1 MRIPNLYDAVNLVAS
16 LFERAKALVLRRP
29 YDPTVSDHRA
39 GIYARAQKRYEYIVQ
54 GGDLVNLA
62 PVQANEPLF
71 YVKPEDH
78 LELLAK
84 GVIERDGKWY
94 LQETLTD
101 EERWAFAK
109 WFPRAAPDLETKGS
123 NWQRTVDGRS
133 TNGYIR
139 PDDLF
144 RGWDSTA
151 TSLVMGAF
159 PVIFAAAYALFQ
171 IPVLGPGLAVVIC
184 GPLLLLHMY
193 VLYQAESAGTVAK
206 LLFVSGVIPM
216 LLGGMASVSQ
226 IPGLAEIGGLQLLM
240 QAGGIGLVVLL
251 LVAFAMRGS
260 EKSGLFSLLSRLK
273 HGVAIVALVVGLNF
287 LLGLL
292 PAWLDSVKPIGLFI
306 VACAYPLYYTL
317 GNFKDRTA
325 ALEIQSK
332 TRAGSTT
339 GQGEVLGKLA
349 PVRMAQIRNAAR
361 DTSSFV
367 SLAEASGVMIKADL
381 SVAPDPWQMMGLT
394 LNDFKTHVFVF
405 GATGTGKT
413 SSLLRPVALKLKTL
427 PEAIGAIL
435 TDGKGSLVAEMRAL
449 LDIIIEPGTKFGPFQ
464 GLTAEMVAQ
473 GFAESNG
480 TSMDDK
486 DSIWVKGAGT
496 FHLYALTIL
505 EALVFHERA
514 RRLDDAGQ
522 YLSYEQQVDFFL
534 AQAESYKRSGRN
546 DSEIQA
552 QLTHLVKIID
562 TTKVHLAKER
572 AYRWTPSA
580 YSILKNILAV
590 PVMAK
595 GGAWRPN
602 DRALGLFE
610 YLGYDPTEERTLIN
624 PNSVHPALKDSGRV
638 LSYAIEYFQTT
649 WPNMESEQ
657 RSSFLTNVNEDIVGF
672 LKSDR
677 LRGNMIDGKDCGD
690 QSWADTEEG
699 VDVLQVVYG
708 KWLGINLPAT
718 QYAHTGMVISKLVK
732 QRIFHAIRERGQ
744 KHGDEWEKMTGQ
756 TVVMD
761 MTDEC
766 QDMVSKSEIDLTAI
780 SRSLGLFFVNA
791 AQTFES
797 LDSVMK
803 GDDAKMRFLNN
814 FRTLV
819 SFKSSP
825 KTYSVLQERAGK
837 VKKLKVPVSTQ
848 AKIDTSR
855 GIEVYHNSVYAD
867 PNHPSAAALRD
878 LDRRGSTRFQIVV
891 KDAKPTL
898 GMHRLTRK
906 VSSDDL
912 DEQNYIPV
920 FTGGEYVE
928 ELVLEDWELNSQ
940 LAVQGTAVMILNR
953 AGHDRID
960 FARTKPIFAHE
971 IPTYL
976 AKYKAA

>member
-1 MRIPNLYDAVNLVAS
+1 MRIPNLYDAVNLVDS

-62 PVQANEPLF
+62 PVQANDPLF

-94 LQETLTD
+94 MPEGLTD

-109 WFPRAAPDLETKGS
+109 WFPRATPDLETKGS

-159 PVIFAAAYALFQ
+159 PVIFAAAYALLQ
-171 IPVLGPGLAVVIC
+171 IPVFGPVLALVVC

-273 HGVAIVALVVGLNF
+273 HGVAVVAVVVGLNF

-349 PVRMAQIRNAAR
+349 PVRMSQITHAAR
-361 DTSSFV
+361 DSSSFIPF
-367 SLAEASGVMIKADL
+367 ASAMGIMIKADL
-381 SVAPDPWQMMGLT
+381 AVAPDPLQLIGLT
-394 LNDFKTHVFVF
+394 LNDFKTHIFIF
-405 GATGTGKT
+405 GATKTGKT
-413 SSLLRPVALKLKTL
+413 SSMLRPFGLRLKTL
-427 PEAIGAIL
+427 PERIGAIIS
-435 TDGKGSLVAEMRAL
+435 DGKGALVEDMRSL
-449 LDIIIEPGTKFGPFQ
+449 LDIIIEPGVKFAPFQ
-464 GLTAEMVAQ
+464 GLSAEMVAE

-505 EALVFHERA
+505 EALVFHERT

-546 DSEIQA
+546 DSEIQI
-552 QLTHLVKIID
+552 QLAHLVKIID
-562 TTKVHLAKER
+562 TTKAHLAKKRE
-572 AYRWTPSA
+572 YRWTPSA
-580 YSILKNILAV
+580 YSILKDILAV

-610 YLGYDPTEERTLIN
+610 YLGYDPTEERTAIN
-624 PNSVHPALKDSGRV
+624 PSSVHPALKDIGRV
-638 LSYAIEYFQTT
+638 LSYAIEYFQIT
-649 WPNMESEQ
+649 WPNMAAEQ
-657 RSSFLTNVNEDIVGF
+657 RSSFLINVNEDIVGF

-677 LRGNMIDGKDCGD
+677 LRGNLINGVDCGD

-718 QYAHTGMVISKLVK
+718 QYGHTGKVINKLIK

-744 KHGDEWEKMTGQ
+744 KHSDDWEKMTGQ
-756 TVVMD
+756 TLVMD
-761 MTDEC
+761 MVDEC

-780 SRSLGLFFVNA
+780 SRSLGLFFVYA
-791 AQTFES
+791 TQTFES

-803 GDDAKMRFLNN
+803 GDVAKTRFLNN
-814 FRTLV
+814 FRSLV
-819 SFKSSP
+819 SFKSSL
-825 KTYSVLQERAGK
+825 KTYVYLQERAGK

-848 AKIDTSR
+848 PKIDTTR
-855 GIEVYHNSVYAD
+855 AIDTYYNTAYGD
-867 PNHPSAAALRD
+867 PNHPSASALRD

-891 KDAKPTL
+891 KDAKTSL

-912 DEQNYIPV
+912 DEQNNIPV
-920 FTGGEYVE
+920 FTGGEYVN
-928 ELVLEDWELNSQ
+928 ELVLEDTDLNAY
-940 LAVQGTAVMILNR
+940 LAIMGSAVFILSR

-960 FARTKPIFAHE
+960 FATTKHIEARE
-971 IPTYL
+971 IPAYL